1 MFRKS
6 RKKQHQ
12 VHTLI
17 GPQTRIVGDID
28 FRGGLHVDGRVEGNI
43 VASGDPDSILSV
55 SESGFV
61 EGSVD
66 VPEVVMDG
74 TVEGDV
80 VVSGRVELGST
91 ARVTGNV
98 VYALIEMAI
107 GAEVNGKLIHQP
119 PGAGG
124 REDGSQ
130 SGQ

>member
-12 VHTLI
+12 IHTLI
-17 GPQTRIVGDID
+17 GPHTRIVGDID

-119 PGAGG
+119 PGAGA
-124 REDGSQ
+124 REEGSQ
-130 SGQ
+130 HGQ

>member
-12 VHTLI
+12 IHTLI
-17 GPQTRIVGDID
+17 GPHTRIVGDID

-119 PGAGG
+119 QRAGA
-124 REDGSQ
+124 REEGSQ
-130 SGQ
+130 HGQ

>member
-12 VHTLI
+12 IQTLI
-17 GPQTRIVGDID
+17 GPHTRIVGDID

-119 PGAGG
+119 QRAGA
-124 REDGSQ
+124 REEGSQ
-130 SGQ
+130 HGQ